1 MKKRV
6 ESKVA
11 AELNFDVDVAK
22 FTERQMSAV
31 RMLDSGQIKYLLYG
45 GALGGGKLLR
55 LSTPIATPDGWTTM
69 GAIKIGERVFDERG
83 NPCNVVD
90 VSEPTKDKTYILTF
104 SDGAEIVAGASHEW
118 VTETNKDRQKLFRRS
133 DTYRDGRK
141 ETRKKRGTGKRPD
154 LALLNS
160 LRKVKLLDSP
170 VSTIKTTQDIA
181 NTLKDGEQTN
191 HAIITCKPLNLPII
205 DLPIEPYVLGA
216 WLGDGTSVN
225 GNITGIDEDI
235 FNLIRY
241 YGYEVSQH
249 KNKYSHCIKKLKSQL
264 GNLGLIGNKHIPDI
278 YLRASK
284 EQRLTLLQGLMDTD
298 GYCGLN
304 GHCEIQLTSKKLI
317 DDVYELICSLGIKV
331 CIRVGISKL
340 YNKDCG
346 EKYRLKF
353 LTEQPVFRLKRKLER
368 QKRADFRGTHNRR
381 YIVDAKEIQPEIMK
395 CIQVDSPSHLYLA
408 GESMI
413 PTHNSYFLRWI
424 AVRLLAN
431 YAKDFGLEYV
441 QVMLACEDYPSL
453 KDRQIGK
460 MAREFPQWLG
470 TMYVDHK
477 EYGRCF
483 ILHKAYG
490 SGVICLRNLDDP
502 AKYQCY
508 HPDTEILTDSGFK
521 PVGEIRE
528 GFFVATMNPETR
540 LAEYLP
546 VTATQEYDYDDELV
560 VSDDYKSHV
569 QFAVTKNHEMLIRSR
584 RKHKLWKVRA
594 DELPERFYVPRS
606 AVFVGEK
613 VEEGEIAIPG
623 FKLGRAK
630 KVIKFNPVSFM
641 KFLGWYL
648 SEGSLGSRTRY
659 EIRISQTKPD
669 GVAKLKND
677 LKDFPYTIYW
687 NDKGAVLY
695 GKALFNYLS
704 HFGKC
709 YDKFIPPEI
718 FKYNSSLKQSL
729 FDALMDGDG
738 HLTKEGRYVF
748 VTTSRRLV
756 DDVSILAIHLGYTP
770 TIIKI
775 RDFKTGRYA
784 NAVQTWHVSITKRD
798 TSMCDRVKRV
808 PYCGKVHCVTVPP
821 FHNVLIRYN
830 NRVMWCGQSAE
841 FAAILVDELTKN
853 DLNTFTDLRMRLRW
867 PGIPDMSCVFLGA
880 TNPGGIGHAFVKALW
895 MDKIF
900 PDEFLKPMDYSKT
913 FGYIPSKA
921 EDNPYLDDAYW
932 AGLQTLPPHLRAAFR
947 DGSWDLFKGQAFQE
961 WSRSYHV
968 VDPMYFEHKD
978 GKKRLHPEGAPLFMT
993 FDWGFGAP
1001 FSIGWWWIDSD
1012 GRKYRFSEWYG
1023 WSGSPN
1029 QGMRISD
1036 TEIAAGII
1044 KREQI
1049 MGLTSIEERLG
1060 LKVYNPQ
1067 VSRLCDPTCFNKK
1080 PDYRGGGQMPSTAE
1094 IFMNAGLI
1102 LAPGDP
1108 SRALKYRQFHEHL
1121 KVPHDD
1127 EGKVNGVPMIQIYS
1141 DCSHFIRTVPA
1152 LILDEHNIEDVETD
1166 SEDHVYDEACHIMMR
1181 RPVKSEK
1188 SAYIINRPPDN
1199 ITKIADMEREK
1210 IFEDVIKAEEWEK
1223 ELYDY

>member
-45 GALGGGKLLR
+45 GALGGGK
-55 LSTPIATPDGWTTM
+55 
-69 GAIKIGERVFDERG
+69 
-83 NPCNVVD
+83 
-90 VSEPTKDKTYILTF
+90 
-104 SDGAEIVAGASHEW
+104 
-118 VTETNKDRQKLFRRS
+118 
-133 DTYRDGRK
+133 
-141 ETRKKRGTGKRPD
+141 
-154 LALLNS
+154 
-160 LRKVKLLDSP
+160 
-170 VSTIKTTQDIA
+170 
-181 NTLKDGEQTN
+181 
-191 HAIITCKPLNLPII
+191 
-205 DLPIEPYVLGA
+205 
-216 WLGDGTSVN
+216 
-225 GNITGIDEDI
+225 
-235 FNLIRY
+235 
-241 YGYEVSQH
+241 
-249 KNKYSHCIKKLKSQL
+249 
-264 GNLGLIGNKHIPDI
+264 
-278 YLRASK
+278 
-284 EQRLTLLQGLMDTD
+284 
-298 GYCGLN
+298 
-304 GHCEIQLTSKKLI
+304 
-317 DDVYELICSLGIKV
+317 
-331 CIRVGISKL
+331 
-340 YNKDCG
+340 
-346 EKYRLKF
+346 
-353 LTEQPVFRLKRKLER
+353 
-368 QKRADFRGTHNRR
+368 
-381 YIVDAKEIQPEIMK
+381 
-395 CIQVDSPSHLYLA
+395 
-408 GESMI
+408 
-413 PTHNSYFLRWI
+413 SYFLRWI

-502 AKYQCY
+502 AKYQ
-508 HPDTEILTDSGFK
+508 
-521 PVGEIRE
+521 
-528 GFFVATMNPETR
+528 
-540 LAEYLP
+540 
-546 VTATQEYDYDDELV
+546 
-560 VSDDYKSHV
+560 
-569 QFAVTKNHEMLIRSR
+569 
-584 RKHKLWKVRA
+584 
-594 DELPERFYVPRS
+594 
-606 AVFVGEK
+606 
-613 VEEGEIAIPG
+613 
-623 FKLGRAK
+623 
-630 KVIKFNPVSFM
+630 
-641 KFLGWYL
+641 
-648 SEGSLGSRTRY
+648 
-659 EIRISQTKPD
+659 
-669 GVAKLKND
+669 
-677 LKDFPYTIYW
+677 
-687 NDKGAVLY
+687 
-695 GKALFNYLS
+695 
-704 HFGKC
+704 
-709 YDKFIPPEI
+709 
-718 FKYNSSLKQSL
+718 
-729 FDALMDGDG
+729 
-738 HLTKEGRYVF
+738 
-748 VTTSRRLV
+748 
-756 DDVSILAIHLGYTP
+756 
-770 TIIKI
+770 
-775 RDFKTGRYA
+775 
-784 NAVQTWHVSITKRD
+784 
-798 TSMCDRVKRV
+798 
-808 PYCGKVHCVTVPP
+808 
-821 FHNVLIRYN
+821 
-830 NRVMWCGQSAE
+830 SAE

-900 PDEFLKPMDYSKT
+900 PDEFLKPVDYSKT

-1049 MGLTSIEERLG
+1049 MGISTVEERLG

-1102 LAPGDP
+1102 LTPGDP